1 MGCLMEI
8 HFNTIRKNA
17 LIAMNYAV
25 KFRDNIL
32 PPYPAEKLKDIL
44 GFDTIENLLDVLNYY
59 SIEIDSQDNYYGVI
73 FDKKKGIIGKY
84 YIYIYLINYNVKY

>member
-1 MGCLMEI
+1 MEI